1 MVDATEIVMGTEYT
15 QETTGNTL
23 EVEEPLAYCNDDSS
37 GSVWYKFTPT
47 TSGIFT
53 FNTDGTD
60 YNHAVSIFKASD
72 LSLATCVREP
82 NEIGEDQTPFA
93 YYAEAGVEYLVAIS
107 SFDPVGGML
116 TFKAES
122 VTCPAGALCVTVRNG
137 TTWAEKWME
146 IKLLDDDNNWAAG
159 KWGADNGYFVF
170 EDVPA
175 GTYKMVA
182 AGYGLLYF
190 DDTVSIPV
198 STPWQVKSYP
208 ATTLTCETRTVTQP
222 NAMN

>member
-1 MVDATEIVMGTEYT
+1 MSMETTLLYTEKNWIETPIVFEVKDTNNIVIPGSLYEGRTDVWANYEFPIADTAPTGTWHASATYDSGGWQGLVTGSKDFTVLEKLVIPNDNMADATEIVMGTEYT

-82 NEIGEDQTPFA
+82 NEIERRSNPFR
-93 YYAEAGVEYLVAIS
+93 VLCRS
-107 SFDPVGGML
+107 RGGL
-116 TFKAES
+116 PGSHLQF
-122 VTCPAGALCVTVRNG
+122 
-137 TTWAEKWME
+137 
-146 IKLLDDDNNWAAG
+146 
-159 KWGADNGYFVF
+159 
-170 EDVPA
+170 
-175 GTYKMVA
+175 
-182 AGYGLLYF
+182 
-190 DDTVSIPV
+190 
-198 STPWQVKSYP
+198 
-208 ATTLTCETRTVTQP
+208 
-222 NAMN
+222 